1 MLRGDG
7 AFGVGNRVCS
17 SNFIF
22 FERDR
27 RPTVFFFLF
36 SFLALNSSRS
46 SHFAFFFLHWCLG
59 HGWVGLD

>member
-1 MLRGDG
+1 MERLGWEIE
-7 AFGVGNRVCS
+7 FVLVIS
-17 SNFIF
+17 F
-22 FERDR
+22 FSKGIDAR
-27 RPTVFFFLF
+27 RYFFFLF